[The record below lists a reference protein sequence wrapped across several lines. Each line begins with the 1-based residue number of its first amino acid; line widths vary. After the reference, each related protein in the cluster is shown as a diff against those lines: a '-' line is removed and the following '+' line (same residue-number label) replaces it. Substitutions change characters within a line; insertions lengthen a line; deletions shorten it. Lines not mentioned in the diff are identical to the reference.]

1 MELTSTQQGFIESNP
16 SAAMITAGEDG
27 FAKAV
32 RVGVAVID
40 GEIWSSGTA
49 ERIRTDRL
57 REDPRCT
64 LFVFGPGYEALTVEA
79 NVSLIEGS
87 DAVDKSVLL
96 FRQMQG
102 RPEGTLSWFGEE
114 LDEES
119 FRRAMVDQKRLIYV
133 FEAVGAYGVE

>member
-1 MELTSTQQGFIESNP
+1 MELTSTQQEFIESNP
-16 SAAMITAGEDG
+16 SAAMITVGEDG

-40 GEIWSSGTA
+40 DEIWSSGTA

-87 DAVDKSVLL
+87 DAVGKSVRL

-119 FRRAMVDQKRLIYV
+119 FQRAMVDQKRLIYV

>member
-1 MELTSTQQGFIESNP
+1 MELTSTQQEFIESNP